1 MLRRYCSFVYSAS
14 ISIRL
19 MNENQIKLELWQVGR
34 CHRFF
39 KVVKAVLVFNFQYDE
54 LNHGY
59 MKFNYLIE

>member
-1 MLRRYCSFVYSAS
+1 
-14 ISIRL
+14 